1 MLQFTSSVIESES
14 ENQQTEVIT
23 KDDQSIN
30 IKINVL
36 KGQQNQREINGFA
49 GKPRRKMYIV
59 YVKWYLSN

>member
-36 KGQQNQREINGFA
+36 KGQQNQREINGFP
-49 GKPRRKMYIV
+49 GKPRIKMSIV
-59 YVKWYLSN
+59 YCM